1 VGYEGDANHGRGHH
15 LHLSWSHSMSRPG
28 RPARTVYTTRC
39 PSPAAPIPPPAPPPE
54 PPPLAGGTEVGAPVK
69 DSLGEGGGHGGGG
82 HHEGDGR
89 PSAGS
94 GGVGGAG
101 HGSGSGGIGG
111 RTKIAPAVAET
122 GGVGI
127 GAASRG

>member
-1 VGYEGDANHGRGHH
+1 
-15 LHLSWSHSMSRPG
+15 MSRPG

-39 PSPAAPIPPPAPPPE
+39 PSPAAPIPPRLRRR

-69 DSLGEGGGHGGGG
+69 DSPGEGGGHGGGG
-82 HHEGDGR
+82 GNHHDGDGR